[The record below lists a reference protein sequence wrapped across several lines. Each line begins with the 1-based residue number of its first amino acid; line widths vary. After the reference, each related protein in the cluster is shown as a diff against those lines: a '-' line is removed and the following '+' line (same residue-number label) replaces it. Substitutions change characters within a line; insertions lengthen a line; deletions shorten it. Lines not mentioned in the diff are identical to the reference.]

1 MPTLAGDMGTLIPTF
16 RTATASTRF
25 WSGCGDPT
33 AAQRIWSASSSA
45 SHAPKLN
52 AVLMTRRLGS
62 ASAVKPL
69 ASSCWSTMSRPRM
82 RTRDLGTSSSAVA
95 SSAPI
100 RSAVR
105 GSAPRAHAVVQMVPA
120 TPLTAQSRISDPIFT
135 TLSASIAPVAWGRL
149 MEAPR
154 FRRTTLSASPARAGD
169 ALKVVLLNRGASISL
184 PQATGAMLADKV
196 VNIGSLI
203 LLCAVSG
210 VAGTIWTTAWARGA
224 LPLTALLIGALLA
237 TALLLVPKSRV
248 RILGRLIV
256 LQHELA
262 RGFTALADPK
272 RLVISTAFSFGAW
285 LAELLALQ
293 ILCAAVGSPQPL
305 QNLVL
310 AVAVLNVGISVPM
323 SPANVGIYE
332 MALAF
337 GLSRAGLPGPAA
349 LAVATV
355 HHGIQLLAVNVAA
368 AALTLWASAL
378 SSPTT

>member
-1 MPTLAGDMGTLIPTF
+1 MAQRYRRLVLVGIAIAIAGGLVFLTHRAEARAVWHELGRIP
-16 RTATASTRF
+16 
-25 WSGCGDPT
+25 PT
-33 AAQRIWSASSSA
+33 AVGAALLLVFGQVTCQALRLW
-45 SHAPKLN
+45 
-52 AVLMTRRLGS
+52 AVI
-62 ASAVKPL
+62 
-69 ASSCWSTMSRPRM
+69 PRDRFISM
-82 RTRDLGTSSSAVA
+82 
-95 SSAPI
+95 
-100 RSAVR
+100 
-105 GSAPRAHAVVQMVPA
+105 PRAAYAFMLGEW
-120 TPLTAQSRISDPIFT
+120 TNMFT
-135 TLSASIAPVAWGRL
+135 
-149 MEAPR
+149 
-154 FRRTTLSASPARAGD
+154 PARAGD